1 MKSLIEGANMD
12 DMDYR
17 YDTQCKMQPKLSN
30 DTELEQNQ
38 YKTVVPIPLLVYD
51 YDHFAR
57 KKRMII

>member
-30 DTELEQNQ
+30 DTEPEQNQ

-57 KKRMII
+57 K